1 MIVAS
6 FRGGIMRRL
15 IFAMALLGTLVVA
28 ASASALPSTLTFEF
42 LVADQLTPDGGT
54 VKVTASCNA
63 TGTSTISYFAS
74 GIAVGPYPGTFTETG
89 SATIGPL
96 TAPAFVNGFQF
107 GFLTNLDAFFTID
120 SLAGQVTGTKSLVLP
135 STVLGLCYDTNPG
148 TFREICCSPTGFGLH
163 YEATIETGGAF
174 YGDSGDSGLA
184 LVECDNAGNGSG
196 CGAETRVFNEAFR
209 SSLLTPFP
217 LATTGHVTGGGQ
229 IAPDTT
235 FGLTAK
241 SDANGVKGGCT
252 VIDRTLGT
260 SVKCVDVTS
269 FVESGNHVTFS
280 GNALV
285 NGNAATY
292 RIDVTDN
299 ADPGTGA
306 DSFTIRAGGYTAGGT
321 LTQGNIQIHG

>member
-1 MIVAS
+1 VRCLVFVS
-6 FRGGIMRRL
+6 
-15 IFAMALLGTLVVA
+15 ALLAALVA
-28 ASASALPSTLTFEF
+28 TATASSLPSTLDGELF
-42 LVADQLTPDGGT
+42 VADQLQPNGGT
-54 VKVTASCNA
+54 VKVTASCNPS
-63 TGTSTISYFAS
+63 GTSTISYFAS
-74 GIAVGPYPGTFTETG
+74 GVAVGPYAGTFTETG

-96 TAPAFVNGFQF
+96 TAGVFVNGFEF

-120 SLAGQVTGTKSLVLP
+120 SPAGQVTGTKTLVLP

-148 TFREICCSPTGFGLH
+148 AFREICCSPTGFGLH
-163 YEATIETGGAF
+163 YDATIETAGAF
-174 YGDSGDSGLA
+174 YGDTGDSGIA
-184 LVECDNAGNGSG
+184 LIDCESAGNPAG
-196 CGAETRVFNEAFR
+196 CGTATHFFNEAFR

-229 IAPDTT
+229 ISPSTT

-252 VIDRTLGT
+252 VIDRTLNVN
-260 SVKCVDVTS
+260 VKCIDVTS
-269 FVESGNHVTFS
+269 FVESGDHVTFS

-285 NGNAATY
+285 NGSPTTY

-299 ADPGTGA
+299 AEPGTGA
-306 DSFTIRAGGYTAGGT
+306 DTFAIRADGYTVSGT